1 MCHNQTNHS
10 EDLRPNKATPI
21 AAGDELEVGS
31 TVFVIHFPPA
41 AGDMEVIDENS
52 VAAVDS

>member
-1 MCHNQTNHS
+1 MRHNQTNHS